1 MVQVKFTTFGANT
14 AFGSFAPGET
24 LRCSEALAKHL
35 VDEIRCAKYV
45 EAPKVDSAG
54 SDDGSNVASEAEVE
68 ITALV
73 PADGQ
78 PDLESKSR
86 RKGK

>member
-24 LRCSEALAKHL
+24 LRCSEAMGKHL
-35 VDEIRCAKYV
+35 VDEIRCAKYM
-45 EAPKVDSAG
+45 ETPTVDSAG
-54 SDDGSNVASEAEVE
+54 SDEGLNMESEAEVE
-68 ITALV
+68 ITALI
-73 PADGQ
+73 PGDGQ
-78 PDLESKSR
+78 PDLENKSR